1 MLRTLIAAEAALRRA
16 VAVLPVATRTLIV
29 AIPPVGRARGVRIV
43 ELRTVVLREMGVVGG
58 TPCGLLVIRLLRIG
72 SITLQTRA
80 TLDTLRR
87 SLHHAHAFVATES
100 REHLGRVVFLIFHRL
115 IYTSCFPG
123 CGGSRSA
130 RRTACG
136 TIRRRIPAPGF
147 RGAKVIHFSGLQ
159 HIACPISR

>member
-16 VAVLPVATRTLIV
+16 VAVLPVATRTLVV

-58 TPCGLLVIRLLRIG
+58 TPCGLLLIRLLRIG

-115 IYTSCFPG
+115 IYTSCFPN
-123 CGGSRSA
+123 CGGSGSA
-130 RRTACG
+130 RRTASG
-136 TIRRRIPAPGF
+136 TIRRRIPTPGF

>member
-16 VAVLPVATRTLIV
+16 VAVLPVATRTLVV
-29 AIPPVGRARGVRIV
+29 AIPPVDRARGVRIV

-58 TPCGLLVIRLLRIG
+58 TPCGLLLIRLLRIG

-115 IYTSCFPG
+115 IYTSCFPD
-123 CGGSRSA
+123 CGA
-130 RRTACG
+130 RRSACG

-159 HIACPISR
+159 HIAYPISR